1 MYILDTDHVSLLQ
14 RKSGHEAE
22 RLRFRLVRFERA
34 TTIITFEEQ
43 TRGWLAYLARAR
55 SLAEQVER
63 YKKLKQL
70 LTDYHE
76 MIVLNFDERSAEVF
90 QELQKQ
96 RIRIGTMD
104 LKIAPIAIA
113 SNAILLS
120 RNLKDFGKIPT
131 LQVEDWAA

>member
-70 LTDYHE
+70 LIDYGE
-76 MIVLNFDERSAEVF
+76 MIVLNFDEQAADVF

-96 RIRIGTMD
+96 RLRVGTMD
-104 LKIAPIAIA
+104 LKIAAIA
-113 SNAILLS
+113 MANNATLLS

>member
-22 RLRFRLVRFERA
+22 RLRFRLVRFARA

-43 TRGWLAYLARAR
+43 AKGWLAWLAKSR
-55 SLAEQVER
+55 SVAEQVER

-70 LTDYHE
+70 LIDYGE
-76 MIVLNFDERSAEVF
+76 MIVLDFDEQAAAVF
-90 QELQKQ
+90 QDLQKQ
-96 RIRIGTMD
+96 RLRVGTMD
-104 LKIAPIAIA
+104 LKIAAIA
-113 SNAILLS
+113 MANNATLLS